1 MSTLK
6 NVTKK
11 AEKSNQDTLAT
22 KDVETINKP
31 MKKHSSQKTNL
42 TWAQRAKLAE
52 KGVCAVLTEFLPFKP
67 RVRNK
72 NAAIFSLNSVKHL
85 PFAEICIDLD
95 DKHEK
100 DILSLYR
107 LTNSEFLEVV
117 F

>member
-1 MSTLK
+1 MLMLK

-11 AEKSNQDTLAT
+11 AEK
-22 KDVETINKP
+22 DVYT
-31 MKKHSSQKTNL
+31 
-42 TWAQRAKLAE
+42 
-52 KGVCAVLTEFLPFKP
+52 VLTEFLPFKS

-85 PFAEICIDLD
+85 PFAKICIDLD

-100 DILSLYR
+100 DILGLYR

-117 F
+117 FRDEATDLFFLYTTADHFSNKILSFVLVFY